1 MSGPLPRALPSMHSR
16 IKRGAS
22 CARLERHGADEN
34 DGAASAMF
42 HETIVSGVE

>member
-1 MSGPLPRALPSMHSR
+1 MSGPLPRMLLRMHSR

-22 CARLERHGADEN
+22 CARLESDGAEN